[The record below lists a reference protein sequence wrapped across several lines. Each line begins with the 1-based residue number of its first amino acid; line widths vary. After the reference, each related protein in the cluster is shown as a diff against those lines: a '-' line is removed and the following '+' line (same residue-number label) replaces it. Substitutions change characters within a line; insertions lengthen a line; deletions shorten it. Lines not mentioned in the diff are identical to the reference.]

1 MEKGFWFM
9 GFYVYGVYFVY
20 GGYVERL
27 GGWEMVM
34 MRGCNLVVLFC
45 VWIYVWMKFK
55 LFIDV
60 MMVVGVVGRFMEF
73 R

>member
-45 VWIYVWMKFK
+45 V
-55 LFIDV
+55 
-60 MMVVGVVGRFMEF
+60 
-73 R
+73 